1 MGLLV
6 GALLTLVY
14 GLHLLDRPEY
24 DPNLNVAFVGTK
36 DDADCI
42 VLWQKDFAMMID
54 TGETVFKVH
63 STVMQPQGS
72 RVGINIVPFNIHIM
86 KPMPKEAPKDV

>member
-1 MGLLV
+1 
-6 GALLTLVY
+6 
-14 GLHLLDRPEY
+14 
-24 DPNLNVAFVGTK
+24 
-36 DDADCI
+36 
-42 VLWQKDFAMMID
+42 MMID